1 MLRSSASAAARGNE
15 RVALRASGDPEA
27 DIALPERSVREGH
40 LETPF
45 EAMHRTFCAPII
57 CWKMNNV
64 NAALGPSSLGAWMSH
79 AITAARRYSR
89 GAASR
94 WGPV

>member
-1 MLRSSASAAARGNE
+1 M
-15 RVALRASGDPEA
+15 ALRASGDPEA

-57 CWKMNNV
+57 CWKMDNV

-79 AITAARRYSR
+79 ATTAARRYSR

-94 WGPV
+94 RGPV

>member
-1 MLRSSASAAARGNE
+1 MPRPSASAAARGNE

-45 EAMHRTFCAPII
+45 EAMHRTFCAPVI

-64 NAALGPSSLGAWMSH
+64 NAVLGPSSLGAWMSH

-94 WGPV
+94 RGPV